1 MPVLLILSG
10 WRTSGHCTR
19 LPNELR
25 RVVTRVDA
33 RNQASRGRRYVGSNV
48 RLSRPI
54 SFCVGW
60 SHRLRLTVIRHFE
73 RESAPVVYQQCGRFL
88 PPGLRQGRD
97 CAHPLAIQRRHRL
110 AHDRH
115 GGDQQLQLRQPAAG
129 SAKLGPERHLVCPRG
144 RHCLPPANERRGHS
158 GRAWSQRQQRY
169 TCDREVNE
177 RIRLVC
183 PAYHQLRLV
192 RATAAQNSLVLP
204 QPK

>member
-60 SHRLRLTVIRHFE
+60 SHRLRLTVIRPFE
-73 RESAPVVYQQCGRFL
+73 RESAPVIYQQCGRFL

-129 SAKLGPERHLVCPRG
+129 SAKLGPERHPWSVRG
-144 RHCLPPANERRGHS
+144 DGTVF
-158 GRAWSQRQQRY
+158 RQQ
-169 TCDREVNE
+169 TNVVV
-177 RIRLVC
+177 IQGGPGPSGSSVT
-183 PAYHQLRLV
+183 P
-192 RATAAQNSLVLP
+192 ATARLTKELGLFALPITSFSLFARRRRRTL
-204 QPK
+204 